1 MQPGWS
7 QGPSTG
13 GESTATAW
21 TNPPRWDGAARPGRM
36 SDTPKARR
44 LASETTTTPAPFLSE
59 KENVC
64 RHADRK
70 AGTALSLS
78 LSLSSRDAVCCCCVD
93 GGNTVESR
101 GRTPGER
108 PPRPAGTVSSKPA
121 VPPLPRYD
129 RCRQPQLPSF
139 QKAFLAIHLAREAT
153 PEQAWVRAGRWGER
167 GTWGFQI
174 APSAHSTTLVRIIRA
189 TASPLLRWK
198 GSPASSTAAKTA
210 SHAQVSPPA
219 INTNA
224 GVKLPLRGRGIG
236 DATARYAQAHWCSGM
251 MERKFGSHRP
261 REKLSDTEH
270 SDKRIAAGEGRHYTG

>member
-121 VPPLPRYD
+121 VPPPYPGTID
-129 RCRQPQLPSF
+129 AGNPSSLPSKKPSWPF
-139 QKAFLAIHLAREAT
+139 ILL
-153 PEQAWVRAGRWGER
+153 GR
-167 GTWGFQI
+167 
-174 APSAHSTTLVRIIRA
+174 
-189 TASPLLRWK
+189 
-198 GSPASSTAAKTA
+198 
-210 SHAQVSPPA
+210 
-219 INTNA
+219 
-224 GVKLPLRGRGIG
+224 PLRNRRGFVRG
-236 DATARYAQAHWCSGM
+236 GGASEGPGAS
-251 MERKFGSHRP
+251 KSHPSHTR
-261 REKLSDTEH
+261 RH
-270 SDKRIAAGEGRHYTG
+270 SCE